1 MADQAKLP
9 SSLAYLSTDYLALL
23 ASDCSSLLDLLPPRV
38 EGQPTFIDVDG
49 PVDPDTTLIRY
60 DVPYAESD
68 PKKSLKLRSSLGL
81 LPFEDRQ
88 VPVDPN
94 VRVLLDRFILPRRWK
109 DTHGTVWVQHASP
122 YVTSRT
128 ETLRTHEKLRNRLQQ
143 YHVKETGTCSIR
155 NLLIAECYMEVIRQV
170 TAECW
175 ERGLLLLSVHAE
187 RVAAQAAH
195 REIFESRVG
204 HAFRLAL
211 KGEKDMTTVE
221 KEMDT
226 LRKKVEALTQEEK
239 NYRTLCEKF
248 SAYAEEQMLIEN
260 KEHNDAVAA
269 LRKEG
274 LLKRNQLEKMAA
286 APTNL

>member
-1 MADQAKLP
+1 MADQTKLP
-9 SSLAYLSTDYLALL
+9 PSLAYPSTDYLALL

-49 PVDPDTTLIRY
+49 PVDPETTLISY

-109 DTHGTVWVQHASP
+109 DAHGTVWVQHASP

-128 ETLRTHEKLRNRLQQ
+128 ETLRTHEKLRKRLKQ

-155 NLLIAECYMEVIRQV
+155 TLLIAECYMEVIRQV

-211 KGEKDMTTVE
+211 KGERDMTTVE
-221 KEMDT
+221 KEMDA
-226 LRKKVEALTQEEK
+226 LQKKVEALSQEET

-260 KEHNDAVAA
+260 KQHNDAVAA

>member
-1 MADQAKLP
+1 MTSRPNLP
-9 SSLAYLSTDYLALL
+9 SSHACVNTDYLAVL
-23 ASDCSSLLDLLPPRV
+23 AAECSSLLDLLPPRV
-38 EGQPTFIDVDG
+38 EGQPTYNEVDG
-49 PVDPDTTLIRY
+49 PIDPESTLIRY
-60 DVPYAESD
+60 DVPYAEND
-68 PKKSLKLRSSLGL
+68 PKKSLKLRSSLRL
-81 LPFEDRQ
+81 QPPEDHP

-94 VRVLLDRFILPRRWK
+94 VRVLLDRFILPRRWT
-109 DTHGTVWVQHASP
+109 DAHGTVWVQHASP

-128 ETLRTHEKLRNRLQQ
+128 ETLHTHETLRRRLRQ
-143 YHVKETGTCSIR
+143 YHAKETGTCPIR
-155 NLLIAECYMEVIRQV
+155 AILIAECYMEVIRQV

-175 ERGLLLLSVHAE
+175 ERGLLLLSLHAE

-211 KGEKDMTTVE
+211 KGERDTTTVE
-221 KEMDT
+221 KEMEA
-226 LRKKVEALTQEEK
+226 LRKKVEELTQEEK
-239 NYRTLCEKF
+239 NYRMLCEKF

-269 LRKEG
+269 LKKEG

-286 APTNL
+286 APTGL

>member
-9 SSLAYLSTDYLALL
+9 SSLAYPSTDYLALL

>member
-1 MADQAKLP
+1 MAEQAKLP
-9 SSLAYLSTDYLALL
+9 SSLAYPSTDYLALL